1 MTNPI
6 EGKFN
11 IEVDDKAV
19 LAAIAELKSKAET
32 RAKSDKELLK
42 KCFSLIDLTT
52 LNSTDSVERGELFA
66 QRVNNLIK
74 VYPQMPNVAAICVY
88 PSLVAGVRQTLTG
101 KDVKIASVAAGFPA
115 SQTFIDIKLSECQ
128 MCLDMGADEL
138 DVVISLGYFLEGDYF
153 TVFSELQLI
162 KEVAGD
168 ARVKVI
174 LETGAMPSLEEIRLA
189 SFLAMEAG
197 ADFIKTSTGKIDVAA
212 TPEALY
218 VMCQAAKD
226 YYEVTGRMVGIK
238 PAGGMVN
245 SFDAVYF
252 YSIVEEVLGE
262 KWLNNKWLRLG
273 ASRLADNLLSDIIG
287 EDVKYFS
294 ASTAG
299 AKY

>member
-6 EGKFN
+6 EGKFD
-11 IEVDDKAV
+11 IKVDNKAV
-19 LAAIAELKSKAET
+19 LAAVANLKYKAEA

-42 KCFSLIDLTT
+42 KCLSLIDLTT
-52 LNSTDSVERGELFA
+52 LNSTDSIERGELFA
-66 QRVNNLIK
+66 ERVNGLIK
-74 VYPQMPNVAAICVY
+74 SFPQLPNVAAICVY
-88 PSLVAGVRQTLTG
+88 PSLVSAVKQTLTA

-115 SQTFIDIKLSECQ
+115 SQTFIDIKLSECL
-128 MCLDMGADEL
+128 MCLEMGADEL
-138 DVVISLGYFLEGDYF
+138 DVVMSLGYFLEGDYF
-153 TVFSELQLI
+153 TVFSELQQI

-174 LETGAMPSLEEIRLA
+174 LETGALPSMEEIRLA

-218 VMCQAAKD
+218 VMCQAAKE
-226 YYEVTGRMVGIK
+226 YYEATGRMVGIK

-252 YSIVEEVLGE
+252 YSIVEAVLGE

-287 EDVKYFS
+287 EDIKYFS

-299 AKY
+299 VKY

>member
-6 EGKFN
+6 EGKFS

-19 LAAIAELKSKAET
+19 LVAIAKLKSKAET

-42 KCFSLIDLTT
+42 KCFNLIDLTT

-66 QRVNNLIK
+66 QRVNELRK
-74 VYPQMPNVAAICVY
+74 VYPQVPNVAAICVY
-88 PSLVAGVRQTLTG
+88 PSLVAAVRQTLTD

-115 SQTFIDIKLSECQ
+115 SQTFINIKLSECQ
-128 MCLDMGADEL
+128 MCLESGADEL

-153 TVFSELQLI
+153 TVYSELEQI
-162 KEVAGD
+162 KEIAGD

-174 LETGAMPSLEEIRLA
+174 LETGAMPSLEKIRLA

-226 YYEVTGRMVGIK
+226 YYEATGRMVGIK
-238 PAGGMVN
+238 PAGGMVS

-287 EDVKYFS
+287 EDIKYFS

>member
-6 EGKFN
+6 EGKFD
-11 IEVDDKAV
+11 IKVDNKAV
-19 LAAIAELKSKAET
+19 LAAVAELKPKAEA

-42 KCFSLIDLTT
+42 QCLSLIDLTT
-52 LNSTDSVERGELFA
+52 LNSTDSIERGELFA
-66 QRVNNLIK
+66 ERVNGLTE
-74 VYPQMPNVAAICVY
+74 VYPQVPNVAAICIY
-88 PSLVAGVRQTLTG
+88 PSLVLSVKQTLTV

-115 SQTFIDIKLSECQ
+115 SQTFIDIKLSECL
-128 MCLDMGADEL
+128 MCLEMGADEL
-138 DVVISLGYFLEGDYF
+138 DVVMSLGYFLEGDYF
-153 TVFSELQLI
+153 TVYSELQQI

-174 LETGAMPSLEEIRLA
+174 LETGALPSMEEIRLA

-218 VMCQAAKD
+218 VMCQAAKE
-226 YYEVTGRMVGIK
+226 YFEATGRMVGIK

-252 YSIVEEVLGE
+252 YSIVEAVLGE

-287 EDVKYFS
+287 EDIKYFS